1 MREVVGRQ
9 GLVNRTVEDVC
20 RCCRGRRG
28 PRRQRFKAFRCI
40 AYRTDPQDVH
50 ATQPEAEQG
59 HSRLLADRKSL
70 LQSRKQPRASRLIRR
85 TDPAPQSEAP
95 SDTCKPPS
103 RLLQRSQSIKTS
115 TQGLTRS
122 TDTLRKTRGASDKA
136 SKLPKQANDRVRQ
149 RSKNGAA
156 NKRFSQE
163 AGKLSRKDWQ
173 VAHAFQAA

>member
-9 GLVNRTVEDVC
+9 GLVNKTVEDVC

-28 PRRQRFKAFRCI
+28 FRRQRFTAFRCN
-40 AYRTDPQDVH
+40 AYRTDSQDVDE
-50 ATQPEAEQG
+50 TRPEAEQG

-70 LQSRKQPRASRLIRR
+70 LQSRKQPRTSRLIRR
-85 TDPAPQSEAP
+85 TDLAPQPEAP
-95 SDTCKPPS
+95 SDTRKPPS
-103 RLLQRSQSIKTS
+103 RLLQRSQSIKTT

-122 TDTLRKTRGASDKA
+122 TDTLRKS
-136 SKLPKQANDRVRQ
+136 SKLPKQANERVRQ
-149 RSKNGAA
+149 RSETHDGAA

-173 VAHAFQAA
+173 VAHTTQPA